1 MNDYEI
7 WRWKEAEDDYDDED
21 VDTAEDEDVFFG
33 VTFIGILVQDNSTNM
48 VTDELADENLCLR
61 CNIK

>member
-1 MNDYEI
+1 MNYEI
-7 WRWKEAEDDYDDED
+7 WRWKEADDDYDDD
-21 VDTAEDEDVFFG
+21 FDTAEDDVLFG
-33 VTFIGILVQDNSTNM
+33 VTFIGIVAQDNSTNM